1 MGEHNRR
8 LTGEEARE
16 AICLLRMQ
24 YADLIE
30 ITPMKLSQ
38 KPLRQCRLLRNKAED
53 RHHLCRS
60 LRRKRIEKRL
70 YRTLSFDGS
79 LEANLT
85 CHWKL

>member
-30 ITPMKLSQ
+30 ITPMKLF
-38 KPLRQCRLLRNKAED
+38 RNRFDSVGCCAT
-53 RHHLCRS
+53 
-60 LRRKRIEKRL
+60 RRK
-70 YRTLSFDGS
+70 TDTTFAAVFAGS
-79 LEANLT
+79 ASRNASTGHSPSTVL
-85 CHWKL
+85 